1 LEHHDEKVG
10 IMYIDSDIP
19 DAFPNTPDAEL
30 DRLHTAANV
39 ELSSILDEIIDE
51 LSSLKLGL
59 NLSP

>member
-1 LEHHDEKVG
+1 
-10 IMYIDSDIP
+10 MYIDSDIP

-30 DRLHTAANV
+30 DRLRTAANV